1 VGRIIHDTRPITVF
15 AISALACLAFTGGS
29 ISAAEL
35 FVGGEGDAYASIS
48 AALSVARE
56 GDIVILHPGTY
67 AEPIRSVAARVTL
80 RGGSGSDPV
89 VITAGSTVL
98 TVEHPG
104 FGVENLILDGQYGA
118 ADTVLVL
125 DEARGFHMKG
135 VEVRRSGYDCIDL
148 GSPRDVVIEDSL
160 VHHCLRTVAR
170 TCVEEPCPEPPDCA
184 AADCRMDAHG
194 IAAGAVR
201 NLKIINTEIHTFSGD
216 GIQVDADRL
225 HPGWDRVVVEGCHI
239 WLQPLSGA
247 VAGFAAGIVPGEN
260 AIDTKTPLGIDA
272 PANLTVHDTLAHGFR
287 GGLVRMSAFNLKE
300 NVRVDVQ
307 GVTVH
312 DSQIA
317 FRIRGRT
324 AKSPYAANVRI
335 ADSLIYDV
343 GTAIRYEAAIEK
355 IRLRRTTIGPGVVRV
370 FDNQA
375 SHSRGVIDGRD
386 ILTIATELPE
396 QLDGGNNRALFFLY

>member
-1 VGRIIHDTRPITVF
+1 V
-15 AISALACLAFTGGS
+15 
-29 ISAAEL
+29 
-35 FVGGEGDAYASIS
+35 
-48 AALSVARE
+48 
-56 GDIVILHPGTY
+56 
-67 AEPIRSVAARVTL
+67 
-80 RGGSGSDPV
+80 
-89 VITAGSTVL
+89 
-98 TVEHPG
+98 
-104 FGVENLILDGQYGA
+104 
-118 ADTVLVL
+118 
-125 DEARGFHMKG
+125 
-135 VEVRRSGYDCIDL
+135 
-148 GSPRDVVIEDSL
+148 
-160 VHHCLRTVAR
+160 
-170 TCVEEPCPEPPDCA
+170 
-184 AADCRMDAHG
+184 DAHG

-201 NLKIINTEIHTFSGD
+201 NLRIINTEIHTFSGD

-225 HPGWDRVVVEGCHI
+225 HPGWDRVVVESCHI
-239 WLQPLSGA
+239 WLQPLPRA

-260 AIDTKTPLGIDA
+260 AIDTKTPLGIDT

-317 FRIRGRT
+317 FRIRGQT
-324 AKSPYAANVRI
+324 AKSPYAANVSI

-355 IRLRRTTIGPGVVRV
+355 IRLRHTTIGPGVVRV

-375 SHSRGVIDGRD
+375 SHARGVIDGRD
-386 ILTIATELPE
+386 VLVIASKLPE